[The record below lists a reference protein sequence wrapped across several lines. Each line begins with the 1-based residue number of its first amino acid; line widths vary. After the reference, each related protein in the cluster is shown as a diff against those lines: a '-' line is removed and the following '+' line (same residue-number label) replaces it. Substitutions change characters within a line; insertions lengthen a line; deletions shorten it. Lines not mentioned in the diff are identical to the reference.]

1 MVRLRNA
8 LIVFALAT
16 GLAGCSSPHQW
27 SIANLSIWHC
37 DTCDDF
43 PAPAYGSN
51 FSMMPG
57 TYTGPPAPGTNSA
70 GQPAAGAPAAAP
82 APAGAVAPPMGGMPG
97 MAPAATATTPPTPPS
112 P

>member
-8 LIVFALAT
+8 LMVFTLAT

-27 SIANLSIWHC
+27 SIANISIWHC

-43 PAPAYGSN
+43 PSPAYGPN
-51 FSMMPG
+51 YSMMPG
-57 TYTGPPAPGTNSA
+57 TYTGASAPGTSSA
-70 GQPAAGAPAAAP
+70 GQPAAGAPAASA
-82 APAGAVAPPMGGMPG
+82 APAGVAVPPAGGMPG